1 MRLRENAQLPS
12 YFTVEITNHNPT
24 FSIDKIEAFMSKFG
38 SIHEISAV
46 KNFEQSI
53 YLSKKML
60 EMATDI
66 QQTKLSDNPCEKHLI
81 KLTEEYD
88 KLREELKT

>member
-12 YFTVEITNHNPT
+12 YFTVEVTNHNPT

-46 KNFEQSI
+46 KNFE
-53 YLSKKML
+53 
-60 EMATDI
+60 
-66 QQTKLSDNPCEKHLI
+66 
-81 KLTEEYD
+81 
-88 KLREELKT
+88 